1 MSSSLHI
8 TYRTAEV
15 ILVSEVIVA
24 VGETYCKILEKG
36 SNIGKLFL
44 FSYKDMFKLFYAVNI
59 CRI

>member
-24 VGETYCKILEKG
+24 VGETHCKILAKG
-36 SNIGKLFL
+36 SNISKLFL
-44 FSYKDMFKLFYAVNI
+44 FSCKDLFKLFYAVNI

>member
-36 SNIGKLFL
+36 SNISKLFL
-44 FSYKDMFKLFYAVNI
+44 FSCRDLFKLFYAVNI
-59 CRI
+59 G